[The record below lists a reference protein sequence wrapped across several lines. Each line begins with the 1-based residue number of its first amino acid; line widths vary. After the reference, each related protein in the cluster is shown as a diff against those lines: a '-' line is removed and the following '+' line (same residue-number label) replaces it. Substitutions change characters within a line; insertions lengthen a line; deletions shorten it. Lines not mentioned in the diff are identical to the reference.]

1 MTNIPETGRPQ
12 LVGSARDVEAWV
24 EGTRTEGGGGEK
36 GEMKAGESVDIKLA
50 LRTGVEGIYQAR

>member
-1 MTNIPETGRPQ
+1 M
-12 LVGSARDVEAWV
+12 GSARDVEAWV